1 MNGAGYHFTLEMEL
15 ARVKFAVKRL
25 MSRAAV
31 VVPVLAI
38 SLLWSAHGTQVH
50 AQKSTTTPT
59 TVTTTVSASKLAGQ
73 ITNIMGTS
81 ASPTGFTLQL
91 GLQTWTLQIPL
102 KGIIRAQSA
111 EADVEGLVT
120 NDYASVDARLVKI
133 VDARSVRYVLY
144 AQRTLFDVQPVMP
157 LRLFVGTVVRVSPD
171 GRRITIR
178 LDLSRTVVIHPGL
191 MTRYRV
197 DSRATDI
204 PPTLVKGTMVDI
216 LARRMGDGSWV
227 AYDLNLRSISLG
239 NGRSSLR

>member
-15 ARVKFAVKRL
+15 ARVKFAVKSL
-25 MSRAAV
+25 MARASV

-38 SLLWSAHGTQVH
+38 SLLWSAHGMHVH
-50 AQKSTTTPT
+50 AQKSTTPT
-59 TVTTTVSASKLAGQ
+59 TVTTTISASKLAGQ

-91 GLQTWTLQIPL
+91 GLQSWTLQIPL

-111 EADVEGLVT
+111 EADVEGLVN

-133 VDARSVRYVLY
+133 VDARSVRYVLD

-157 LRLFVGTVVRVSPD
+157 LRLFMGTVARVSPD

-197 DSRATDI
+197 DSRATDV
-204 PPTLVKGTMVDI
+204 PPTLAKGNMVDI

-227 AYDLNLRSISLG
+227 AYDLNLRSTSLG